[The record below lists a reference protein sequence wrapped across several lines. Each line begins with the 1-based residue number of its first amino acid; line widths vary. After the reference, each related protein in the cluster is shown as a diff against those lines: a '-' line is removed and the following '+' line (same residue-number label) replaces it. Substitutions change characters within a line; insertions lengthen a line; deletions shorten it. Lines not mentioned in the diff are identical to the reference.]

1 MCGEGEGELMWGR
14 SRQVTLL
21 WGGEAR
27 VGVCV
32 SIKFSL
38 KPNLHPDVQMLSFES
53 TKSEVRRNVQKFH
66 FLTEGRQENAT
77 LIKTLQFYSEP
88 ESEGLTPIPF
98 TFPKDICSFFTPQLF
113 GYSPPLSPPAS
124 SPLRTNHSPF
134 RPSSSYLA
142 CAEGMIVTFF
152 LTRYS

>member
-1 MCGEGEGELMWGR
+1 MWGGGGGA
-14 SRQVTLL
+14 QVGEEQTGNALR
-21 WGGEAR
+21 GGGAR

-77 LIKTLQFYSEP
+77 LIKTLQLCSEP
-88 ESEGLTPIPF
+88 ESEGLTSIPF

-124 SPLRTNHSPF
+124 SPLQMSRSPF
-134 RPSSSYLA
+134 HPSSSYLA